1 MKNTT
6 NNNVTIIEKLGYGI
20 GNLGFGI
27 VFQCLAAYLLF
38 YTTAVLGLPGKYI
51 GAIMG
56 IGVFW
61 DAVTDPL
68 MGYISDVTTIKR
80 WGKRHL
86 YLLIGTIAVTILNYI
101 LWNINITTGDVTKLI
116 LILVYVMLLKT
127 SLTVY
132 GTPYTALGAE
142 ISSDYNE
149 RTSIQSYKTVFFLVG
164 LAFPTVIGLILFF
177 KPTPEFPVGQLNP
190 DGYNN
195 MGITTSIIM
204 FITGIICILTTKR
217 YIPNTMQSAVK
228 KKQNIYMMFIEAL
241 KNKYF
246 IYIFWGYLAVNIS
259 SALIGSL
266 GLHVFTY
273 TFMQNSFNIAITM
286 GLFFMLS
293 IASLPFWLSYSK
305 TKDKQPAM
313 MSAIKLSLV
322 GSIIFIVAVLFRKY
336 LISHTYL
343 ILPIIG
349 VIGFGSGGLF
359 MLPPSMTADTIDYEE
374 HEKGFRSEGIYFGCM
389 TFGYKITQSIVLFVV
404 GILLDVI
411 KFDDKLLVQTDF
423 TSIML
428 GLILTVGS
436 TLALIAALISYK
448 NYNLSKEQIEKIQNK
463 YKNEGR
469 GTN

>member
-1 MKNTT
+1 MKKIAGNK
-6 NNNVTIIEKLGYGI
+6 VTSLEKLGYGI

-27 VFQCLAAYLLF
+27 VFQCLASYLLF

-61 DAVTDPL
+61 DAITDPL
-68 MGYISDVTTIKR
+68 MGYISDITTIRK

-86 YLLIGTIAVTILNYI
+86 YLLIGTIAITILNYI
-101 LWNINITTGDVTKLI
+101 LWNINIDAGNGIKLI

-149 RTSIQSYKTVFFLVG
+149 RTSIQSYKTVFFLIG
-164 LAFPTVIGLILFF
+164 LAFPMVVGLILFF

-190 DGYNN
+190 IGYNK

-204 FITGIICILTTKR
+204 LITGAICIITTKK
-217 YIPNTMQSAVK
+217 YIPNTMQSVVK
-228 KKQNIYMMFIEAL
+228 KKQNIYIMFIEAL

-273 TFMQNSFNIAITM
+273 TFKQNSINIAITM
-286 GLFFMLS
+286 GLFFIMS
-293 IASLPFWLSYSK
+293 IISLPFWLWYSRR
-305 TKDKQPAM
+305 KDKQPAM
-313 MSAIKLSLV
+313 MTAIKLSLV
-322 GSIIFIVAVLFRKY
+322 GSVMFIITVLLRKY
-336 LISHTYL
+336 IISRTYL
-343 ILPIIG
+343 IIPVVG
-349 VIGFGSGGLF
+349 MIGFGSGGLF

-374 HEKGFRSEGIYFGCM
+374 HKKGFRSEGIYYGCM
-389 TFGYKITQSIVLFVV
+389 TFGYKITQSIVLFIV

-411 KFDDKLLVQTDF
+411 KFDDGLLVQTEF

-428 GLILTVGS
+428 GLILTIGS
-436 TLALIAALISYK
+436 TLALTAALVSYK
-448 NYNLSKEQIEKIQNK
+448 KYNLSKEQIEKIQNK
-463 YKNEGR
+463 KI
-469 GTN
+469 